1 MLNFKT
7 FGTLGIFLTVTSE
20 AVLAMPP
27 QESDVKACKAITND
41 KDRLKCFDRL
51 FGETSKPQ
59 SLPEEARANWKIEET
74 KSPDGSPQLQSFWRT
89 LDSGPSF
96 PQKALRWSLG
106 TLQWD
111 WAT

>member
-1 MLNFKT
+1 LRC
-7 FGTLGIFLTVTSE
+7 S
-20 AVLAMPP
+20 P

-74 KSPDGSPQLQSFWRT
+74 KSPDGSPQVVAANVINDT
-89 LDSGPSF
+89 LLI
-96 PQKALRWSLG
+96 LRCKEQTTEAAFSTQYNYLG
-106 TLQWD
+106 SKSVDVQLRINDQIQ
-111 WAT
+111 